1 MYLLLTFNLS
11 FHFLFFFS
19 FGFCCCG
26 AHGHVYSCLHLAPE
40 KLGAEGEEE
49 VQGVREREGEGGGE
63 EGGRGKHLCV
73 CGTLASF
80 FRVCV
85 SFVFSYA
92 DDFCISLSFHCLL
105 P

>member
-1 MYLLLTFNLS
+1 MYLLLTFYLS
-11 FHFLFFFS
+11 FLFFFFLY
-19 FGFCCCG
+19 FGVCFCG
-26 AHGHVYSCLHLAPE
+26 AHQHVCSCLHSAPE

-80 FRVCV
+80 
-85 SFVFSYA
+85 
-92 DDFCISLSFHCLL
+92 
-105 P
+105 